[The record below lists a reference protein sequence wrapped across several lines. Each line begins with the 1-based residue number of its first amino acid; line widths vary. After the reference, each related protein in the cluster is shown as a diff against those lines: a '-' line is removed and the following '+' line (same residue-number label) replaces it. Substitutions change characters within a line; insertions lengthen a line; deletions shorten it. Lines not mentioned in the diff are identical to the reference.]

1 MSRERIDFDCND
13 CPAFCCGIYE
23 HIQVKPHDLR
33 RLAKYFGLSEE
44 ETARR
49 HTKVV
54 FEERTLRRKKD
65 PLLDGTVCKF
75 LDLKTRGCSIYEARP
90 TICRQY
96 PGMPRCGYYDV
107 YRFEQ
112 AQQGDPEILPI
123 FKLVFRK
130 HRPDPE
136 EPSEPP
142 KKKVKKAK
150 KGKKAG

>member
-1 MSRERIDFDCND
+1 VSPRKRTDYDCTD

-23 HIQVKPHDLR
+23 HIEVKPHDLK

-49 HTKVV
+49 HTKIV
-54 FEERTLRRKKD
+54 FEERSLRRKKD

-96 PGMPRCGYYDV
+96 PGVPRCGYYDV

-112 AQQGDPEILPI
+112 AQQSDPEILPI
-123 FKLVFRK
+123 FRLTFRK
-130 HRPDPE
+130 HRKDAE
-136 EPSEPP
+136 EQAPP
-142 KKKVKKAK
+142 REGRKAK
-150 KGKKAG
+150 KK